1 MSSRRQ
7 KLNPQGSK
15 RPGAR
20 RRVKARSALLLTL
33 LAALLVFLG
42 RALRATALSG
52 LDGPLS
58 VLAEA
63 LVTMAAF
70 ALPAALGLLVLDGDQ
85 RRLIPMA
92 ALSPEQLFALAMTGV
107 LAVAPLTLLHD
118 VLGTLLAWPQEAV
131 APMASGRAAAL
142 FLPVLLKSALLAPL
156 CEEAFFRGYLLGV
169 LAPYG
174 RRAAVLATALLF
186 ALMHMGQ
193 GMLPCALLGVL
204 LGALT
209 LRTGSLL
216 APVLAHGCYNLT
228 IVMISFAGLTPLFD
242 RLSLPACALRLA
254 MSAGFACML
263 LRAWRARPQQ
273 QRAQIASGA
282 RMTPGELARL
292 GLAALLLLAAVI
304 CCLLMPEVKP

>member
-1 MSSRRQ
+1 MSGR
-7 KLNPQGSK
+7 KEKTKGPK
-15 RPGAR
+15 RSGAR

-33 LAALLVFLG
+33 LSALLVFLW
-42 RALRATALSG
+42 RALRATAFSG
-52 LDGPLS
+52 LDG
-58 VLAEA
+58 VAAMLADA
-63 LVTMAAF
+63 LVTVAAF
-70 ALPAALGLLVLDGDQ
+70 ALPAAMGLLVLDGDQ
-85 RRLIPMA
+85 RRLVPLG
-92 ALSPEQLFALAMTGV
+92 ALSAEQILALTMTGA

-118 VLGTLLAWPQEAV
+118 MLGMLLAWPQEAV

-156 CEEAFFRGYLLGV
+156 CEEAFFRGYLLGA

-193 GMLPCALLGVL
+193 GMLPCVLLGVL

-216 APVLAHGCYNLT
+216 APALVHGCYNLA
-228 IVMISFAGLTPLFD
+228 IVLISFSGLTPLFD

-254 MSAGFACML
+254 MSAGFVCML

-273 QRAQIASGA
+273 RRAQLASGA
-282 RMTPGELARL
+282 RLTPGELARL
-292 GLAALLLLAAVI
+292 GLAALLLIAAVV

>member
-1 MSSRRQ
+1 MSGKRQ
-7 KLNPQGSK
+7 KLNPQGSR

-33 LAALLVFLG
+33 LSALLVILWQ
-42 RALRATALSG
+42 ALRATALSG
-52 LDGPLS
+52 LNGVFS
-58 VLAEA
+58 VLADA
-63 LVTMAAF
+63 LVTLAAF

-85 RRLIPMA
+85 RRLVPLD
-92 ALSPEQLFALAMTGV
+92 ALSAEQLFSLAMTGV

-118 VLGTLLAWPQEAV
+118 MLGTLLAWPQEAV

-142 FLPVLLKSALLAPL
+142 FLPVLIKSALLAPL
-156 CEEAFFRGYLLGV
+156 CEEFFFRGYLLGV
-169 LAPYG
+169 LVPYG

-216 APVLAHGCYNLT
+216 APVLVHGCYNLT

-254 MSAGFACML
+254 MSAGCVSML

-273 QRAQIASGA
+273 RRAQLAAGG
-282 RMTPGELARL
+282 RMAPGELARL
-292 GLAALLLLAAVI
+292 GLAALLVLAAVA
-304 CCLLMPEVKP
+304 CCLLMPEVKA

>member
-1 MSSRRQ
+1 MSGR
-7 KLNPQGSK
+7 KEKTKGPK
-15 RPGAR
+15 RSGAR

-33 LAALLVFLG
+33 LSAMLVFLW
-42 RALRATALSG
+42 RALRATAFSG
-52 LDGPLS
+52 LDG
-58 VLAEA
+58 VAAMLADA
-63 LVTMAAF
+63 LVTVAAF
-70 ALPAALGLLVLDGDQ
+70 ALPAAMGLLVLDGDQ
-85 RRLIPMA
+85 RRLVPLG
-92 ALSPEQLFALAMTGV
+92 ALSAEQILALTMTGA

-118 VLGTLLAWPQEAV
+118 MLGMLLAWPQEAV

-156 CEEAFFRGYLLGV
+156 CEEAFFRGYLLGA

-193 GMLPCALLGVL
+193 GMLPCVLLGVL

-216 APVLAHGCYNLT
+216 APALVHGCYNLA
-228 IVMISFAGLTPLFD
+228 IVLISFSGLTPLFD

-254 MSAGFACML
+254 MSAGFVCML

-273 QRAQIASGA
+273 RRAQLASGA
-282 RMTPGELARL
+282 RLTPGELARL
-292 GLAALLLLAAVI
+292 GLAALLLIAAVV

>member
-1 MSSRRQ
+1 MSGR
-7 KLNPQGSK
+7 KEKTKGPK
-15 RPGAR
+15 RSGAR

-33 LAALLVFLG
+33 LSALLVFLW
-42 RALRATALSG
+42 RALRATAFSG
-52 LDGPLS
+52 LDG
-58 VLAEA
+58 VAAMLADA
-63 LVTMAAF
+63 LVTVAAF
-70 ALPAALGLLVLDGDQ
+70 ALPAAMGLLVLDGDQ
-85 RRLIPMA
+85 RRLVPLG
-92 ALSPEQLFALAMTGV
+92 ALSAEQILALTMTGA

-118 VLGTLLAWPQEAV
+118 VLGMLLAWPQEAV

-156 CEEAFFRGYLLGV
+156 CEEAFFRGYLLGA

-216 APVLAHGCYNLT
+216 APLLVHGCYNLA
-228 IVMISFAGLTPLFD
+228 IVLISFSVLTPLFD

-254 MSAGFACML
+254 MSAGFVCML

-273 QRAQIASGA
+273 RRAQLASGA
-282 RMTPGELARL
+282 RLTPGELARL
-292 GLAALLLLAAVI
+292 GLAALLLIAAVV

>member
-1 MSSRRQ
+1 MSGR
-7 KLNPQGSK
+7 KEKTKGPK
-15 RPGAR
+15 RSGAR

-33 LAALLVFLG
+33 LSALLVFLW
-42 RALRATALSG
+42 RALRATAFSG
-52 LDGPLS
+52 LDG
-58 VLAEA
+58 VAAMLADA
-63 LVTMAAF
+63 LVTVAAF

-85 RRLIPMA
+85 RRLVPLG
-92 ALSPEQLFALAMTGV
+92 ALSAEQILALTMTGA

-118 VLGTLLAWPQEAV
+118 VLGMLLTWPQEAV

-156 CEEAFFRGYLLGV
+156 CEEAFFRGYLLGA

-193 GMLPCALLGVL
+193 GMLPCVLLGVL

-216 APVLAHGCYNLT
+216 APALVHGCYNLA
-228 IVMISFAGLTPLFD
+228 IVLISFSGLTPLFD

-254 MSAGFACML
+254 MSAGFVCML

-273 QRAQIASGA
+273 RRAQLASGA
-282 RMTPGELARL
+282 RMTPGEIARL
-292 GLAALLLLAAVI
+292 GAAALLLIAAVV

>member
-1 MSSRRQ
+1 MSGR
-7 KLNPQGSK
+7 KEKTKGPK
-15 RPGAR
+15 RSGAR
-20 RRVKARSALLLTL
+20 RRVKTRSALLLTL
-33 LAALLVFLG
+33 LSALLVFLW
-42 RALRATALSG
+42 RALRATAFSG
-52 LDGPLS
+52 LDG
-58 VLAEA
+58 VAAMLADA
-63 LVTMAAF
+63 LVTVAAF

-85 RRLIPMA
+85 RRLVPLG
-92 ALSPEQLFALAMTGV
+92 ALSAEQILALTMTGA

-118 VLGTLLAWPQEAV
+118 MLGMLLAWPQEAV

-156 CEEAFFRGYLLGV
+156 CEEAFFRGYLLGA

-209 LRTGSLL
+209 LRTDSLL
-216 APVLAHGCYNLT
+216 APLLVHGCYNLA
-228 IVMISFAGLTPLFD
+228 IVLISFSGLTPLFD

-254 MSAGFACML
+254 MSAGFVCML

-273 QRAQIASGA
+273 RRAQLASGA
-282 RMTPGELARL
+282 RLTPGELARL
-292 GLAALLLLAAVI
+292 GLAALLLIAAVV

>member
-1 MSSRRQ
+1 M
-7 KLNPQGSK
+7 
-15 RPGAR
+15 
-20 RRVKARSALLLTL
+20 
-33 LAALLVFLG
+33 LA
-42 RALRATALSG
+42 
-52 LDGPLS
+52 D
-58 VLAEA
+58 A
-63 LVTMAAF
+63 LVTVAAF
-70 ALPAALGLLVLDGDQ
+70 ALPAAMGLLVLDGDQ
-85 RRLIPMA
+85 RRLVPLG
-92 ALSPEQLFALAMTGV
+92 ALSAEQILALTMTGA

-118 VLGTLLAWPQEAV
+118 MLGMLLAWPQEAV

-156 CEEAFFRGYLLGV
+156 CEEAFFRGYLLGA

-216 APVLAHGCYNLT
+216 APLLVHGCYNLA
-228 IVMISFAGLTPLFD
+228 IVLISFSGLTPLFD

-254 MSAGFACML
+254 MSAGFVCML

-273 QRAQIASGA
+273 RRAQLASGA
-282 RMTPGELARL
+282 RLTPGELARL
-292 GLAALLLLAAVI
+292 GLAALLLIAAVI

>member
-1 MSSRRQ
+1 M
-7 KLNPQGSK
+7 
-15 RPGAR
+15 
-20 RRVKARSALLLTL
+20 
-33 LAALLVFLG
+33 LA
-42 RALRATALSG
+42 
-52 LDGPLS
+52 D
-58 VLAEA
+58 A
-63 LVTMAAF
+63 LVTVAAF

-85 RRLIPMA
+85 RRLVPMA

-118 VLGTLLAWPQEAV
+118 MLGMLLAWPQEAV

-156 CEEAFFRGYLLGV
+156 CEEAFFRGYLLGA
-169 LAPYG
+169 LTPYG

-216 APVLAHGCYNLT
+216 APALVHGCYNLA
-228 IVMISFAGLTPLFD
+228 IVLISFSGLTPLFD

-254 MSAGFACML
+254 MSAGFVCML

-273 QRAQIASGA
+273 RRAQLASGA
-282 RMTPGELARL
+282 RLTPGELARL
-292 GLAALLLLAAVI
+292 GLAALLLIAAVV

>member
-1 MSSRRQ
+1 MSGR
-7 KLNPQGSK
+7 KEKTKGPK
-15 RPGAR
+15 RSGAR

-33 LAALLVFLG
+33 LSAMLVFLW
-42 RALRATALSG
+42 RALRATAFSG
-52 LDGPLS
+52 LDG
-58 VLAEA
+58 VAAMLADA
-63 LVTMAAF
+63 LVTVAAF
-70 ALPAALGLLVLDGDQ
+70 ALPAAMGLLVLDGDQ
-85 RRLIPMA
+85 RRLVPLG
-92 ALSPEQLFALAMTGV
+92 ALSAEQILALTMTGA

-118 VLGTLLAWPQEAV
+118 MLGMLLAWPQEAV

-156 CEEAFFRGYLLGV
+156 CEEAFFRGYLLGA
-169 LAPYG
+169 LAPYS

-216 APVLAHGCYNLT
+216 APLLVHGCYNLA
-228 IVMISFAGLTPLFD
+228 IVLISFSGLTPLFD

-254 MSAGFACML
+254 MSAGFVCML

-273 QRAQIASGA
+273 RRAQLASGA

-292 GLAALLLLAAVI
+292 GLAALLLIAAVV